1 VRVSNPPSATIPARF
16 EEGSARK
23 SWLDRTL
30 SLFTEVQPG
39 EGTTA
44 LLLAANLFCLL
55 AFYYILKTVREA
67 LILSEGGAEVK
78 SYSAALQA
86 LLLFAFVPAY
96 SRLAAR
102 MDRIRL
108 IFGVTLFFASHLVI
122 FYLLGAAGVRIGI
135 VFFVWI
141 GIFNLVVPAQ
151 LFAFANDIYTH
162 DRGKRLLPL
171 VGLGS
176 SLGAMAGAGLAA
188 VLFSRLG
195 PYPLLVLSATGLVAC
210 LAFTSLVDRREQRR
224 DAAAAKIAQQP
235 IGGTNGFRLVF
246 SQRYLLL
253 IAVLIVLLNIV
264 NSVGEFILGKL
275 VTSHVKE
282 LVATGQGNG
291 LSESVLIGSFYA
303 SYFSWVNALG
313 LFIQLVLVS
322 RIFKFVG
329 VRGAMYF
336 LPAIACVSY
345 GVFALFPVLALVRIT
360 KILEN
365 STDYSL
371 QNTLQQALFLPTSRD
386 AKYKAK
392 AAIDTFFVRLG
403 DILSAALVFVS
414 AMANFS
420 PKVFAGINAA
430 LALMWLGVMIGVARE
445 HRKRT
450 TVEKPMPG
458 GAATAAARA

>member
-1 VRVSNPPSATIPARF
+1 MSNPSSATIANGFEPA
-16 EEGSARK
+16 GGRK

-30 SLFTEVQPG
+30 SLFTDVQPG
-39 EGTTA
+39 EGPTA

-96 SRLAAR
+96 SRLAAH
-102 MDRIRL
+102 MDRVRL

-122 FYLLGAAGVRIGI
+122 FYLLGVAGVHIGI

-151 LFAFANDIYTH
+151 LFAFANDIYTRE
-162 DRGKRLLPL
+162 RGRRLLPL

-176 SLGAMAGAGLAA
+176 SLGAMVGAGLAA

-195 PYPLLVLSATGLVAC
+195 PYPLLMLSATGLVAC
-210 LAFTSLVDRREQRR
+210 LAFTSLVDRREQKR
-224 DAAAAKIAQQP
+224 DAAAARIAQQP
-235 IGGTNGFRLVF
+235 IGGRNGFRLVL

-253 IAVLIVLLNIV
+253 IALLVVLLNVV

-275 VTSHVKE
+275 VIVHVKD
-282 LVATGQGNG
+282 LVAGGQANG

-303 SYFSWVNALG
+303 SYFSWVNAIG

-345 GVFALFPVLALVRIT
+345 GLFAVFPVLALVRVT

-371 QNTLQQALFLPTSRD
+371 QNTVRQALFLPTSRE
-386 AKYKAK
+386 AKYNAK
-392 AAIDTFFVRLG
+392 QAIDAFFVRTG
-403 DILSAALVFVS
+403 DLLQAGIVFVGGLLSMQMRGFAVLNLVFV
-414 AMANFS
+414 
-420 PKVFAGINAA
+420 A
-430 LALMWLGVMIGVARE
+430 LWFVLVVAIGRE
-445 HRKRT
+445 HRKFPEPKADEE
-450 TVEKPMPG
+450 V
-458 GAATAAARA
+458 AA